1 MAFSLTGMVSAQTEK
16 NNNLTVEQKAEK
28 LTEKMKKSLNLTEAQ
43 VPRVKEANI
52 KMIQERENLKL
63 ETQRRKKEL
72 HDNHRNQL
80 AGILT
85 PEQMKKADDK
95 MKKREK
101 KMKRKHEKE

>member
-1 MAFSLTGMVSAQTEK
+1 
-16 NNNLTVEQKAEK
+16 
-28 LTEKMKKSLNLTEAQ
+28 MKKSLNLTEAQ
-43 VPRVKEANI
+43 IPKIKEANV

-63 ETQRRKKEL
+63 ETQRRKKEI

-85 PEQMKKADDK
+85 PEQLKKADEK

-101 KMKRKHEKE
+101 KMKRKHKRE